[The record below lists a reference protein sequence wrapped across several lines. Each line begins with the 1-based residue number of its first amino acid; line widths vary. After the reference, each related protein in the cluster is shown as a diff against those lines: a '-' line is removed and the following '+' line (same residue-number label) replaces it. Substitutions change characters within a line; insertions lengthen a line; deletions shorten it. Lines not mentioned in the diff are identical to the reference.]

1 MIYTRAT
8 LEATETMAT
17 SDSQSQQGATVPD
30 REVAKLVFA
39 AEVNEATYTFKLVA
53 RRIPRVTAPG
63 EEADNK

>member
-1 MIYTRAT
+1 
-8 LEATETMAT
+8 MAT